1 MKKQCILKNKCKYHI
16 LKIGFLY
23 AALSLFFSIWEIY
36 YILTGGERVSKMLVP
51 FIGLLLCL
59 ASGIILMLKDRRKYF
74 KGGQKLQEVEKE
86 APPAK
91 GYCL

>member
-59 ASGIILMLKDRRKYF
+59 VSGIILMLKDRRKYF

-86 APPAK
+86 VPPAK
-91 GYCL
+91 EYCI